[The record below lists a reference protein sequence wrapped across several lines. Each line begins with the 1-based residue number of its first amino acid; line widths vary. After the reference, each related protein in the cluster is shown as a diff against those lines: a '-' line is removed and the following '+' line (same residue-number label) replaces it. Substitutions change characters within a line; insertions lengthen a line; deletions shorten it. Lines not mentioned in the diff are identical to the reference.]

1 MSALNADG
9 RAGDKAMITKAEKR
23 KKAKGYVAGLFN
35 MDERLSKL
43 TRMGEMM
50 RDQIGSDIRAE
61 SQEEMLKRYA
71 ANL

>member
-23 KKAKGYVAGLFN
+23 KKAKSYVAGLFN

>member
-1 MSALNADG
+1 
-9 RAGDKAMITKAEKR
+9 MITKAEKR
-23 KKAKGYVAGLFN
+23 KKAKGYVAGLFD

-50 RDQIGSDIRAE
+50 RDPIGSDTPAE

-71 ANL
+71 ADL